1 MNTLQCYPEFQMI
14 TSSRF
19 YFLSNVWI
27 NWMLMLSSDITA
39 WKLGSDFDWLIVQGK
54 HLHNYVCWS
63 SRTAWSPDLIK
74 WINLHCRENGSANFA
89 KSAIN
94 FPYKWTFPVILSLV
108 LICFRALQPLSGHAL
123 DTGIDQQTSAMLQT
137 VQKFAA
143 RIVSG
148 TRKFDHVTPIL
159 KQLQWLPIIKQLAV
173 RDATMVFKCWN
184 GLAPPYLCQ
193 KFKTRSE

>member
-39 WKLGSDFDWLIVQGK
+39 RKLGSDFDLLIVQGR

-63 SRTAWSPDLIK
+63 SRTEWSPDLIK

-94 FPYKWTFPVILSLV
+94 FPYKWTFPYNYMYTTQFLSV
-108 LICFRALQPLSGHAL
+108 LHRIKWQSAAGEHPNFNINIHNFCSKSFA
-123 DTGIDQQTSAMLQT
+123 GIISCTQIYCDLYG
-137 VQKFAA
+137 QKFWVFRLKILLRDKAHL
-143 RIVSG
+143 RIIHHVS
-148 TRKFDHVTPIL
+148 L
-159 KQLQWLPIIKQLAV
+159 KI
-173 RDATMVFKCWN
+173 
-184 GLAPPYLCQ
+184 
-193 KFKTRSE
+193 